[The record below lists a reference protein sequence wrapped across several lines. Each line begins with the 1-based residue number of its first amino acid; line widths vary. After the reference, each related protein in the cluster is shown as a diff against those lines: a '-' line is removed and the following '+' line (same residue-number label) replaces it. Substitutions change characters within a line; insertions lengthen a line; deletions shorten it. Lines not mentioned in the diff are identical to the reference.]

1 MRTLKD
7 VNTEMYE
14 LIKDRTSF
22 LTSDE
27 EYIVDN
33 LKSSVIDDNEIS
45 ISYDKATAFKVV
57 QESCDWIDT
66 TDTENA
72 LWCAWYSSW
81 YEEALRELVDH
92 FRSINI
98 CDEAMNKD
106 SKTFTSIKLE
116 EMIFNLLKD

>member
-22 LTSDE
+22 LSDGE

-33 LKSSVIDDNEIS
+33 LKSPVIDDNEIS
-45 ISYDKATAFKVV
+45 ISYDESTAFKIV
-57 QESCDWIDT
+57 QQACDWIDT

-81 YEEALRELVDH
+81 YEAVLLKLVNH
-92 FRSINI
+92 FRAMNI
-98 CDEAMNKD
+98 CDEWWLPWKI
-106 SKTFTSIKLE
+106 FTSNDLE
-116 EMIFNLLKD
+116 EMFNNLLKN

>member
-14 LIKDRTSF
+14 FIKDRTSF

-33 LKSSVIDDNEIS
+33 LKSPVIDDNEIS

-57 QESCDWIDT
+57 QQACDWIDT

-72 LWCAWYSSW
+72 LWCAWYSYW
-81 YEEALRELVDH
+81 YEVALKE
-92 FRSINI
+92 FRDKYNDTIEYDACYRAKQI
-98 CDEAMNKD
+98 VEDLD
-106 SKTFTSIKLE
+106 Y
-116 EMIFNLLKD
+116 LLKN